1 MEGSE
6 RLWELVSEGVGRSGG
21 SSVVGRGSVTEMFRS
36 AGCWAP
42 RERIRPK
49 DARREC
55 ARDLT
60 DAAMVF
66 GLESTLSMVG
76 RAVRGWC
83 SQSRGSIAV
92 VAVD

>member
-1 MEGSE
+1 
-6 RLWELVSEGVGRSGG
+6 
-21 SSVVGRGSVTEMFRS
+21 VVGSGSVTKMFRS
-36 AGCWAP
+36 AGCCWAP

-76 RAVRGWC
+76 RAVRGGC
-83 SQSRGSIAV
+83 SQSRGGSVGGAGGE
-92 VAVD
+92 